1 MPANG
6 DSLAERV
13 QSSYLQLSSVASD
26 LNTVSDELGK
36 SIAEIDLALKK
47 LNLGVSVWVDINE
60 WEDDLDYYKEQL
72 GYAKIDGKWG
82 IALRTVSGNL
92 NWPDRDEVEQWL
104 FSDAPRRLRLAAIE
118 TLPDMLKS
126 LSDEAVETTSKI
138 KGKLAEAKEVAAA
151 VKGASEGRAKP
162 GSDLSALDQM
172 GRLRNA
178 VLRALADGN
187 QRILVSMLQAGR
199 WSLRANELVI
209 AVAESQTVVD
219 MSVGSDARSLAIA
232 AASGILG
239 RAVELRVVSGANDVA
254 AAKREQGK
262 HGGSAGLSAR
272 EQKK

>member
-1 MPANG
+1 MPTNG

-13 QSSYLQLSSVASD
+13 QSSYLQLSLLASD

-36 SIAEIDLALKK
+36 SIAEIDVALKK
-47 LNLGVSVWVDINE
+47 LNLGVSVWVNISD
-60 WEDDLDYYKEQL
+60 WEDELDHYEEQL

-82 IALRTVSGNL
+82 IALRTVSGNY
-92 NWPDRDEVEQWL
+92 NWPDQDKVEQWL

-118 TLPDMLKS
+118 TLPEMLKK
-126 LSDEAVETTSKI
+126 LSEEAVETTNKI

-151 VKGASEGRAKP
+151 VKGAAWGPAKP
-162 GSDLSALDQM
+162 GSDLAAVDQM
-172 GRLRNA
+172 GTLRNA

-187 QRILVSMLQAGR
+187 QRISVSMLEAGK
-199 WSLRANELVI
+199 WSLRANEVVI

-219 MSVGSDARSLAIA
+219 MSFGADARRLAIA

-239 RAVELRVVSGANDVA
+239 RAVKVNIVPSPS
-254 AAKREQGK
+254 AK
-262 HGGSAGLSAR
+262 